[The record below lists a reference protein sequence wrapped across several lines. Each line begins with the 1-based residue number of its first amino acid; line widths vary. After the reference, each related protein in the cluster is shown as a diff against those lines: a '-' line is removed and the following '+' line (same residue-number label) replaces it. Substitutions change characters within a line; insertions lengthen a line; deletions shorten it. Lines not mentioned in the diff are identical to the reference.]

1 MAKNRN
7 SSQKRFEWLLSGH
20 SPGVCLIVAGSRG
33 SNTLRPCLS
42 APGVMFPCGSS
53 GLPSHW
59 SALGLMVTPETTSMA
74 QGRLHASHLASVTWL
89 PLELGG
95 WGQPHLTM

>member
-20 SPGVCLIVAGSRG
+20 SPGVCFSVAGSRG

-59 SALGLMVTPETTSMA
+59 SALGLMATPETTSMA
-74 QGRLHASHLASVTWL
+74 QGRLYASQLASVTWL
-89 PLELGG
+89 PLELGR
-95 WGQPHLTM
+95 WGQPHLTT